1 MQNDPGAEWQRLTR
15 VYHEKSDEELLELA
29 EEFGNLT
36 ETAQQVLRDEMRKRS
51 LAEPK
56 PAPVADSKR
65 SFGEWNPAAEQDSNL
80 SAAADSADDDVASRA
95 YLCECEDSDQ
105 VNQLGEALRC
115 AGIESWAENLHA
127 PFADRGLQTCRIFVR
142 ADQLAMAREIAARP
156 IPQDIR
162 DETTAPVGDFD
173 PPICPRCG
181 AADPLLES
189 IEPSNR
195 WACENCGAR
204 WSDPVG

>member
-36 ETAQQVLRDEMRKRS
+36 ETAQQVLRDEMRKRKLEAPQTAS
-51 LAEPK
+51 DKTSEREADTSAGNSDDGDAEE
-56 PAPVADSKR
+56 PVEYTWKT
-65 SFGEWNPAAEQDSNL
+65 P
-80 SAAADSADDDVASRA
+80 
-95 YLCECEDSDQ
+95 LCECSEYEQ
-105 VNQLGEALRC
+105 AWQIAEVLRR
-115 AGIESWAENLHA
+115 AGIQSW
-127 PFADRGLQTCRIFVR
+127 PDRPGSSFGTKTVASDWIRVLVA
-142 ADQLAMAREIAARP
+142 ADQLEDARAVIAKP
-156 IPQDIR
+156 IPQDIIHQSR
-162 DETTAPVGDFD
+162 VKVEDFE
-173 PPICPRCG
+173 PPMCPKCG
-181 AADPLLES
+181 AADPTLES